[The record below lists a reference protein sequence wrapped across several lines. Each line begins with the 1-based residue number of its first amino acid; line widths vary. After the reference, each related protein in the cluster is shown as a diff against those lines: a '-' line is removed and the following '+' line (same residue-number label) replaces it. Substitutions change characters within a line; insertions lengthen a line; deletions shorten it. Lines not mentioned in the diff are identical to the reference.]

1 MRAADRTSNAR
12 WRNGR
17 AAAVA
22 VTAVVGAAGVAAP
35 APATAAQTPGA
46 LYAASC
52 KHQSKQASP
61 GVRATP
67 YGACVSAM
75 RRLAQAR
82 SRSPLIACAALSRKR
97 ITGTQAS
104 PFSRCVAAGRAL
116 TRRGNG
122 LDLAYVEQMIP
133 HHVGAVE
140 MAQLALAQGQ
150 SEYIRTLSA
159 SIIRSQNV
167 EIATMRQIAAQLRAA
182 GIRPVALGL
191 SAAQMGM
198 DHHTSHLVGADP
210 FDVAFVDMMIPHHE
224 GALTMNRV
232 LYARGTGARTR
243 VLAEQITSS
252 QTLEIQQMREFRLQL
267 TGSPAP
273 APDDGPHDHPH

>member
-1 MRAADRTSNAR
+1 
-12 WRNGR
+12 
-17 AAAVA
+17 
-22 VTAVVGAAGVAAP
+22 VTAALGAAGLAAP

-52 KHQSKQASP
+52 KNQSRQPSP
-61 GVRATP
+61 GSRATP

-97 ITGTQAS
+97 IAGTQAS
-104 PFSRCVAAGRAL
+104 AFSRCVAAGRAL

-122 LDLAYVEQMIP
+122 IDLAYVEQMIP

-140 MAQLALAQGQ
+140 MAQYGLEHGE

-167 EIATMRQIAAQLRAA
+167 EIATMRGLAARLRAA

-191 SAAQMGM
+191 STAQMGM
-198 DHHTSHLVGADP
+198 DHHTSHLVGASP
-210 FDVAFVDMMIPHHE
+210 FDVVFVDMMIPHHE
-224 GALTMNRV
+224 GALTMSNV
-232 LYARGTGARTR
+232 LYARGTGTRTR
-243 VLAEQITSS
+243 ALAEQITSS
-252 QTLEIQQMREFRLQL
+252 QTLEIQQMRQFRLQL

>member
-1 MRAADRTSNAR
+1 
-12 WRNGR
+12 
-17 AAAVA
+17 

-52 KHQSKQASP
+52 QHQSKQASP
-61 GVRATP
+61 GLRATP

-75 RRLAQAR
+75 RRLAQAK

-97 ITGTQAS
+97 IAGTRAS
-104 PFSRCVAAGRAL
+104 AFSRCVAAGRAL

-122 LDLAYVEQMIP
+122 IDLAYVEQMIP

-140 MAQLALAQGQ
+140 MAQYGLEQGE

-159 SIIRSQNV
+159 SIIRSQNI
-167 EIATMRQIAAQLRAA
+167 EIATMRGLAAQLRAA

-198 DHHTSHLVGADP
+198 DHHLSHLVGASP
-210 FDVAFVDMMIPHHE
+210 FDIVFVDMMIPHHE

-232 LYARGTGARTR
+232 LFARGTGRRTR
-243 VLAEQITSS
+243 ALAEQITSS
-252 QTLEIQQMREFRLQL
+252 QTLEIQQMRQFRLQL

-273 APDDGPHDHPH
+273 APDDPHDHPH